1 MPIVNPDV
9 LPGAPV
15 EQGIAAVKQRE
26 ALLKAQQ
33 SFAVETTATGNVF
46 LKTVQ
51 DIKNQGFR
59 INLVYIGLDSAKTS
73 ALRVRS
79 RVKSGG
85 HNIAKEDIKRRYPRS
100 MANLPKLME
109 IADLSLVFDNSTSH
123 AYSLV
128 LHREKGH
135 VVFIRKDL
143 PQWALKAI
151 PEKFFS

>member
-73 ALRVRS
+73 ALRCAR
-79 RVKSGG
+79 G
-85 HNIAKEDIKRRYPRS
+85 
-100 MANLPKLME
+100 
-109 IADLSLVFDNSTSH
+109 
-123 AYSLV
+123 
-128 LHREKGH
+128 
-135 VVFIRKDL
+135 
-143 PQWALKAI
+143 
-151 PEKFFS
+151 

>member
-1 MPIVNPDV
+1 MPVVNPDV

-26 ALLKAQQ
+26 ALVKAQQ

-51 DIKNQGFR
+51 AIKNQGFR

-109 IADLSLVFDNSTSH
+109 IADLSLV
-123 AYSLV
+123 
-128 LHREKGH
+128 LHSEKGH
-135 VVFIRKDL
+135 VEFIRKDL
-143 PQWALKAI
+143 PQWALKAT